1 MAVCQFFLRGACK
14 FGDKCHNEHPQNG
27 ERRSAFGGSTWTP
40 ASGQRTIPYSL
51 ETMTK
56 DFDFKADKPSWP
68 LSSYGPAKHEKNLL
82 PPLDESPEEFRIKA
96 VTAMRNGNISEYLQH
111 EQNAFANAEQVFMNV
126 RNDIK
131 GAFEAAKRHSLG
143 TDTPSTTSAAFPV
156 GQPSA
161 FGAQS
166 SGSTSAFGQQQGTSA
181 FGTPAFGAPAFGQT
195 PSFGQSSMAKPAFG
209 GAAPNSGGFSA
220 FAGPGPSAFAT
231 AGTNPTTSP
240 GSVFRQPAFG
250 SSGGG
255 PQPGQS
261 TFGTTNPTSPNSAF
275 ARPSPFGSTSGPGFG
290 QTSPFNVTNNAPSA
304 FGQPPPTSATAFAQT
319 PTATSTPPTAS
330 PFGQPTPSTSA
341 FGQST
346 SVFGHPTAAS
356 AFSQPSSVFGTAP
369 AQQSAFGQAVSP
381 VSQGGFTGAPKP
393 HAESTAPD
401 FANAKSTY
409 RPGSD
414 PYDSLLPANYS
425 SLLPDNV
432 RAAFAASRFSW
443 DNVPDWIPPLDMR

>member
-1 MAVCQFFLRGACK
+1 MDPRSTRKIF
-14 FGDKCHNEHPQNG
+14 CHHSMNHLKSFVS
-27 ERRSAFGGSTWTP
+27 RRSLPCETEISVNMCVPSLRSTK
-40 ASGQRTIPYSL
+40 R
-51 ETMTK
+51 
-56 DFDFKADKPSWP
+56 F
-68 LSSYGPAKHEKNLL
+68 
-82 PPLDESPEEFRIKA
+82 LDHVRK
-96 VTAMRNGNISEYLQH
+96 LQH
-111 EQNAFANAEQVFMNV
+111 EQNAFANAEQVFMNA

-143 TDTPSTTSAAFPV
+143 TDTPSGTSTTLPV
-156 GQPSA
+156 GQPSVL
-161 FGAQS
+161 GAQS
-166 SGSTSAFGQQQGTSA
+166 SGSTSTFGQQQGTSA

-209 GAAPNSGGFSA
+209 GAATNSGGFSA
-220 FAGPGPSAFAT
+220 FAGPGPSAFAN
-231 AGTNPTTSP
+231 AATNPTTSP
-240 GSVFRQPAFG
+240 GSVFGQPAFG
-250 SSGGG
+250 SSSGG

-261 TFGTTNPTSPNSAF
+261 VFGATNPTSPNSAF
-275 ARPSPFGSTSGPGFG
+275 ARPSPFGSTSGSGFG
-290 QTSPFNVTNNAPSA
+290 QTSPFNVTNNASSA

-319 PTATSTPPTAS
+319 PTATSTTPTTS
-330 PFGQPTPSTSA
+330 PFSQPTPSTSA

-346 SVFGHPTAAS
+346 SVFGQPTAAS
-356 AFSQPSSVFGTAP
+356 AFSQPSSAFGTAP

-381 VSQGGFTGAPKP
+381 ASQGGPTGALKP
-393 HAESTAPD
+393 HAQSTAPD

>member
-1 MAVCQFFLRGACK
+1 VNMCVPSFRSTERFLNHVRK
-14 FGDKCHNEHPQNG
+14 
-27 ERRSAFGGSTWTP
+27 
-40 ASGQRTIPYSL
+40 
-51 ETMTK
+51 
-56 DFDFKADKPSWP
+56 
-68 LSSYGPAKHEKNLL
+68 
-82 PPLDESPEEFRIKA
+82 
-96 VTAMRNGNISEYLQH
+96 LQH

-143 TDTPSTTSAAFPV
+143 TDTPSGTSTAVSV

-209 GAAPNSGGFSA
+209 GAVTNGGGFSA

-231 AGTNPTTSP
+231 AATNPTTSP
-240 GSVFRQPAFG
+240 GSVFGQPAFG

-261 TFGTTNPTSPNSAF
+261 AFGTTNSTSPNSAF
-275 ARPSPFGSTSGPGFG
+275 ARPSAFGSTSGSGFG
-290 QTSPFNVTNNAPSA
+290 QTSAFNVTDNASSA
-304 FGQPPPTSATAFAQT
+304 FGQPPPTSATAFAQS
-319 PTATSTPPTAS
+319 PTATSIPPTAP
-330 PFGQPTPSTSA
+330 PFGQPTPSTST

-346 SVFGHPTAAS
+346 SAFSQPTAAS
-356 AFSQPSSVFGTAP
+356 AFSQPGSVFGTAP
-369 AQQSAFGQAVSP
+369 AQQQSAFGQATSP
-381 VSQGGFTGAPKP
+381 VSQGGLTGSLKP
-393 HAESTAPD
+393 HAKSTAPD

-432 RAAFAASRFSW
+432 RAAFAAPRFSW

>member
-1 MAVCQFFLRGACK
+1 
-14 FGDKCHNEHPQNG
+14 
-27 ERRSAFGGSTWTP
+27 
-40 ASGQRTIPYSL
+40 
-51 ETMTK
+51 MTK

-82 PPLDESPEEFRIKA
+82 PPLDESPEELRLKA
-96 VTAMRNGNISEYLQH
+96 VTAMRNGNTSEYVRTLLRSTKRCLDHVRKLQH

-131 GAFEAAKRHSLG
+131 SAFEAAKRHSLG
-143 TDTPSTTSAAFPV
+143 TDTPSGSSTAFSV
-156 GQPSA
+156 GQPSV
-161 FGAQS
+161 FGTQG
-166 SGSTSAFGQQQGTSA
+166 SGSASAFGQQQGTSA

-195 PSFGQSSMAKPAFG
+195 PSFGQSSIAKPAFG
-209 GAAPNSGGFSA
+209 GAATNSGGFSA

-231 AGTNPTTSP
+231 AATNPTTSP
-240 GSVFRQPAFG
+240 GSVFGQPAFG

-261 TFGTTNPTSPNSAF
+261 AFGATNPTSPNSGF
-275 ARPSPFGSTSGPGFG
+275 ARPSPLGSTSGSGFG
-290 QTSPFNVTNNAPSA
+290 QTSPFNVTNNASSA
-304 FGQPPPTSATAFAQT
+304 FGQPPPTAATPFAQT
-319 PTATSTPPTAS
+319 TATSIPPTAS

-346 SVFGHPTAAS
+346 SVFGQPTAVS
-356 AFSQPSSVFGTAP
+356 AFGQPSPVFGTAP
-369 AQQSAFGQAVSP
+369 AQPQQSAFGQAMSP
-381 VSQGGFTGAPKP
+381 VSQGGPTGAPKP
-393 HAESTAPD
+393 HAKSTAPD